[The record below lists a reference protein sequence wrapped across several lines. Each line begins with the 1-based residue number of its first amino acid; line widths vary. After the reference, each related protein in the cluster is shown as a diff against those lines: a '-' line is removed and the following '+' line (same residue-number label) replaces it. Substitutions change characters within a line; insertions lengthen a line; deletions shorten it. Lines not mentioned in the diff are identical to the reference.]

1 MPNKLEFNQL
11 NPRIRFKERKFKF
24 TQNQIDFLK
33 TTLEDKTKLM
43 FLSGPA
49 GTAKTYM
56 AVYSALQIMMDSN
69 FEKDILYVRSIAES
83 SQKSLGSLPGSIDE
97 KFAVF
102 AGPFYDKIDEMLHI
116 SDIKTLRDKNQF
128 QCIPVNFVRGA
139 NWNDTIVIVDEAQNF
154 TYNELVTVL
163 TRIGENSKI
172 IICGDMT
179 QADIKTSG
187 FKKVFDAF
195 DDEESKE
202 NGILCTRF
210 GYKDIKRSE
219 ILKFIVKKLEDKI

>member
-11 NPRIRFKERKFKF
+11 NPRVRFKERKFKF
-24 TQNQIDFLK
+24 TQNQIDFLR

-56 AVYSALQIMMDSN
+56 AVYSALQVMMNSGL
-69 FEKDILYVRSIAES
+69 EKDILYIRSIAES

-102 AGPFYDKIDEMLHI
+102 SGPFYDKMDEMLNT
-116 SDIKTLRDKNQF
+116 SDIKMLRDKNQF
-128 QCIPVNFVRGA
+128 QCIPVNFVRGS
-139 NWNDTIVIVDEAQNF
+139 NWNDTIVVIDEAQNF

-179 QADIKTSG
+179 QADIKSSG
-187 FKKVFDAF
+187 FKKVFNTF
-195 DDEESKE
+195 NDEESKE
-202 NGILCTRF
+202 NGILCTEF
-210 GYKDIKRSE
+210 TYEDIKRSE
-219 ILKFIVKKLEDKI
+219 ILKFIIKKLEDKI